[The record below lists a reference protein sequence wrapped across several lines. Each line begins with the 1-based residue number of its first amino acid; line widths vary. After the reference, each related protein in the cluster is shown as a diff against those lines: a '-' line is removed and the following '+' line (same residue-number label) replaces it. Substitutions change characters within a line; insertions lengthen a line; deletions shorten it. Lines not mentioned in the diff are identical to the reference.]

1 MIESLAVLRGADHSV
16 IIAAL
21 QNVWLY
27 RDSVS
32 ANQRLMAFISLI
44 HQLIRF
50 YWCNEYFGAGLKFL
64 ISNREHLDQVRDTHA
79 LYRQNPNPTLT
90 QPQDNLNCSWVAYE
104 YDFTPPTPPHP
115 GTITHIWKY
124 KKLF

>member
-1 MIESLAVLRGADHSV
+1 MIESLAVLRGADHSA
-16 IIAAL
+16 IIATL

-79 LYRQNPNPTLT
+79 LYRQNPNPTH
-90 QPQDNLNCSWVAYE
+90 NLKTTSTVVGLHMNM
-104 YDFTPPTPPHP
+104 TLHHQPHP
-115 GTITHIWKY
+115 TQE
-124 KKLF
+124 L